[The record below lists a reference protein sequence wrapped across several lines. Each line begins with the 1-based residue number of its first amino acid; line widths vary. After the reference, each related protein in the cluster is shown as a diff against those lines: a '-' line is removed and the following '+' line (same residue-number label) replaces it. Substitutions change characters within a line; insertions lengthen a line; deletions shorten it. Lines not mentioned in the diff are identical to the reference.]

1 MTIKNTSA
9 LIIDSFPMVQQSIK
23 QMLLN
28 NHGFENVHLA
38 SDAFTAASVLRQN
51 EIDLI
56 VLDTQLCGFDGLDF
70 LRRMRAKQFEGKI
83 LFVSSNEHSMY
94 SNAAKKMGANG
105 YVLKTE
111 STEIIQDAISSVIR
125 GYNVFKHTS
134 DNEFAAL
141 SKRETIVYNYLVKG
155 FTNKKISELLS
166 ISTKTVSTYK
176 SRILNKCNVE
186 SIIELVQIKE
196 TA

>member
-1 MTIKNTSA
+1 
-9 LIIDSFPMVQQSIK
+9 MVQQAMQ
-23 QMLLN
+23 QMLIN
-28 NHGFENVHLA
+28 NHGFEKVHLA
-38 SDAFTAASVLRQN
+38 NDAFTAASALRQN
-51 EIDLI
+51 DIDLI
-56 VLDTQLCGFDGLDF
+56 ILDIQLTGFDGLDF

-111 STEIIQDAISSVIR
+111 SSEIIQDAISSVIR
-125 GYNVFKHTS
+125 GYNVFKHNS
-134 DNEFAAL
+134 ENEFAAL

-155 FTNKKISELLS
+155 FTNKRISELLS

-186 SIIELVQIKE
+186 SIIELVQLKE
-196 TA
+196 SA

>member
-1 MTIKNTSA
+1 MTIKNGSA

-23 QMLLN
+23 QMLLE
-28 NHGFENVHLA
+28 NHGFSCVHLA
-38 SDAFTAASVLRQN
+38 NDAFTAASVLRQN
-51 EIDLI
+51 DIDLI
-56 VLDTQLCGFDGLDF
+56 ILDIQLSGFDGLDF

-83 LFVSSNEHSMY
+83 LFVSSNDHGMY
-94 SNAAKKMGANG
+94 SDAAKKMGANG

-111 STEIIQDAISSVIR
+111 NIDIIQDAISSVAR
-125 GYNVFKHTS
+125 GYSVFKHNN

-176 SRILNKCNVE
+176 SRILNKCNVD

-196 TA
+196 SA